1 MKQKSQNLGLLLL
14 PGLDWLT
21 LLSLHFLQACVFFF
35 QVFWSKFAT
44 LLKFF
49 SNKTT
54 NKNQPL
60 LNFTFYH
67 VFIPSV
73 TFVLHLTFS
82 IFHFHLTSLSIAF
95 FLVSWASF
103 FSFSI
108 SDCLFW
114 VSALD
119 ISWVSSNL
127 FVMSSTSCL
136 FSERSSPPRPV
147 HLISSL
153 VFD

>member
-21 LLSLHFLQACVFFF
+21 LRSLHFLQACVFFF

-82 IFHFHLTSLSIAF
+82 SLSKSFHCFLSLFLSFLF
-95 FLVSWASF
+95 F
-103 FSFSI
+103 
-108 SDCLFW
+108 
-114 VSALD
+114 
-119 ISWVSSNL
+119 
-127 FVMSSTSCL
+127 
-136 FSERSSPPRPV
+136 
-147 HLISSL
+147 
-153 VFD
+153 VFDIRLSFLSICFGYKFNFFKYLCNVFNKLLIFREIFTP